1 MVKVKIFPANVDR
14 TLYTGDGII
23 IVWSNVSLSLRPSS
37 DSTNGYPS
45 YNIYEFL

>member
-23 IVWSNVSLSLRPSS
+23 IVDLMCLCH
-37 DSTNGYPS
+37 
-45 YNIYEFL
+45 